1 MTVVTAYEVASMSMF
16 VVIGLLLFDTSL
28 TVFHILMTYRIG
40 KSLQKMTGKR

>member
-1 MTVVTAYEVASMSMF
+1 MNLMTAYEVASVSMF

-28 TVFHILMTYRIG
+28 TVLHILMTYKIG